1 MYNKKCQKKIV
12 KSKGKLEQRII
23 ITYSRKA
30 AEYQKKIRNK
40 QIERAK
46 ASISK
51 GKDDIRK
58 GANDIARFIKKKNDV
73 KDEYILDEELIANE
87 AKFDGF
93 YALATNLLLDSA
105 QDIIEVNSQRWKIED
120 CFRVLKTNFDTR
132 PVYHRL
138 DPRIVAHFMI
148 CYTALLIYRLLEVK
162 LKEKGYNYTINEIIS
177 SLKNIEVFEQEGKY
191 FTTYNYGEI
200 LSALNDTFDIDLD
213 AKYFMSKYLNK
224 LFKKN
229 L

>member
-93 YALATNLLLDSA
+93 YALATNLLLDSH
-105 QDIIEVNSQRWKIED
+105 QDVIEVNSQRQEVWRL
-120 CFRVLKTNFDTR
+120 FWVLKTNFDTR
-132 PVYHRL
+132 PVYH
-138 DPRIVAHFMI
+138 IVAHFMI
-148 CYTALLIYRLLEVK
+148 CYTVLLIYRLLEVK
-162 LKEKGYNYTINEIIS
+162 LKEKGYNYTINEFIS
-177 SLKNIEVFEQEGKY
+177 SFIKKIIFSNSKNY
-191 FTTYNYGEI
+191 
-200 LSALNDTFDIDLD
+200 D
-213 AKYFMSKYLNK
+213 K
-224 LFKKN
+224 LP
-229 L
+229 